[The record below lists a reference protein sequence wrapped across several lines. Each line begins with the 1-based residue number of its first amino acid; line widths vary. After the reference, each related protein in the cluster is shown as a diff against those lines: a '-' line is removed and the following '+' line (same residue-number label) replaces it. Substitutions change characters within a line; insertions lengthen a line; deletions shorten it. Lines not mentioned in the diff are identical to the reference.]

1 MEEKMNDTA
10 QDGSLMYTSKM
21 TSQGSVS
28 NSNVGAGYRHKE
40 HTLSKHK
47 YVQRSAGT
55 GVDLQ
60 LNTKKEFDEER
71 EKRIQLYAERWEN
84 GCECLSGKPMQ
95 GGSWE
100 EWYQWRLRY
109 DLKTKKDQK
118 FLSEGK

>member
-1 MEEKMNDTA
+1 MNDNA
-10 QDGSLMYTSKM
+10 QDGYLNTSSASKSQYRI
-21 TSQGSVS
+21 TSIFLA
-28 NSNVGAGYRHKE
+28 NTKDKII
-40 HTLSKHK
+40 SKDK
-47 YVQRSAGT
+47 YVSRSAIN
-55 GVDLQ
+55 
-60 LNTKKEFDEER
+60 LNLDTKKEFDEER

-118 FLSEGK
+118 FLAEGK

>member
-1 MEEKMNDTA
+1 MEEKMNDNA
-10 QDGSLMYTSKM
+10 QDGYLHMSGSAAQPK
-21 TSQGSVS
+21 SQGSVKTKTTM
-28 NSNVGAGYRHKE
+28 AQ
-40 HTLSKHK
+40 TLSKDK
-47 YVQRSAGT
+47 YVRRYGGT
-55 GVDLQ
+55 GIDLQ
-60 LNTKKEFDEER
+60 LDTKKEFDEER

-118 FLSEGK
+118 FLAEGK